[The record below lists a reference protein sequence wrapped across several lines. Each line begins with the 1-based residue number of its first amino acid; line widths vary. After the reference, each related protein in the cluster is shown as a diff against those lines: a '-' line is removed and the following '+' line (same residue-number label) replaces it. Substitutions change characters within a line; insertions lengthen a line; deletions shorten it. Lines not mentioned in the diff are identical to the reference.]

1 MSVATTTGHAIRRRW
16 PSVIVLAF
24 IWVAL
29 CLLVTAFATQ
39 LSPHDYQAMD
49 LRARL
54 APPALFGG
62 TWNHMLGTDEL
73 GRDVLSRLL
82 ASIRV
87 SLLVALAGTVIGSTL
102 GTVLGFLAAHFR
114 GWFDDAVMML
124 VDAQAAIPFI
134 IVALTVIAFF
144 GNTLTLFVVVVG
156 LYGWQ
161 TYARLARGMAMSVTR
176 RGYISAVVALG
187 AQPIRVYLRHVLPN
201 IAGVLIVN
209 ATIGLPEVILL
220 ETALSFLGLGIQ
232 PPLSSLGNMLS
243 YGRSYL
249 GNAWWIAVLPGVVLS
264 LTTLAVSLIG
274 DWVRDRMDPTLR

>member
-1 MSVATTTGHAIRRRW
+1 MSATVAAERTLRRRL
-16 PSVIVLAF
+16 PTVIVLAF
-24 IWVAL
+24 AWVAL
-29 CLLVTAFATQ
+29 IMVIVVFANQ
-39 LSPHDYQAMD
+39 LAPNNYQAMD

-54 APPALFGG
+54 AAPSLSN
-62 TWNHMLGTDEL
+62 WKHLLGTDEL
-73 GRDVLSRLL
+73 GRDVFSRLL

-87 SLLVALAGTVIGSTL
+87 SILVALAGSLIGSTVGTTL
-102 GTVLGFLAAHFR
+102 GLLAAHFR

-144 GNTLTLFVVVVG
+144 GDTLPLFIVVVG

-161 TYARLARGMAMSVTR
+161 TYARLARGMSMSVTR
-176 RGYISAVVALG
+176 RGYITAVVALG
-187 AQPIRVYLRHVLPN
+187 ARPLRLYLRHVLPN

-209 ATIGLPEVILL
+209 ATIGFPEVILL
-220 ETALSFLGLGIQ
+220 ESALSFLGLGIQ

-249 GNAWWIAVLPGVVLS
+249 TSAWWIAVLPGVVLS
-264 LTTLAVSLIG
+264 VTTLAVSLIG
-274 DWVRDRMDPTLR
+274 DWVRDRLDPITR

>member
-1 MSVATTTGHAIRRRW
+1 MSVTVAAGHVRHRRW
-16 PSVIVLAF
+16 PTVIVLAF
-24 IWVAL
+24 IWVVLMLAIVVFPNRL
-29 CLLVTAFATQ
+29 A
-39 LSPHDYQAMD
+39 PHNYQAMD

-54 APPALFGG
+54 AAPSLAN
-62 TWNHMLGTDEL
+62 WNHLLGTDEL
-73 GRDVLSRLL
+73 GRDVFSRLL

-87 SLLVALAGTVIGSTL
+87 SILVALAGSLIGSTI
-102 GTVLGFLAAHFR
+102 GTTLGFLAAHFR

-144 GNTLTLFVVVVG
+144 GDTLPLFIVVVG

-176 RGYISAVVALG
+176 SGYITAVVALG
-187 AQPIRVYLRHVLPN
+187 ARPLRVYLRHVLPN

-209 ATIGLPEVILL
+209 ATIGFPEVILL
-220 ETALSFLGLGIQ
+220 ESALSFLGLGIQ

-249 GNAWWIAVLPGVVLS
+249 TSAWWIAVLPGVVLS
-264 LTTLAVSLIG
+264 VTTLAVSLIG
-274 DWVRDRMDPTLR
+274 DWVRDRLDPMTR

>member
-1 MSVATTTGHAIRRRW
+1 MSATAQVRAARR
-16 PSVIVLAF
+16 PCSPVIMLAF
-24 IWVAL
+24 TWVGIMGAVVL
-29 CLLVTAFATQ
+29 FAH
-39 LSPHDYQAMD
+39 LAPHDYQAID

-62 TWNHMLGTDEL
+62 TWNHPLGSDEL

-82 ASIRV
+82 ASIRI
-87 SLLVALAGTVIGSTL
+87 SMLVAAAGTVIGATL
-102 GTVLGFLAAHFR
+102 GTALGFLSVHFR
-114 GWFDDAVMML
+114 GWFDDVVMML

-144 GNTLTLFVVVVG
+144 GNSLPLFVVVVG

-161 TYARLARGMAMSVTR
+161 KYARLARGMALTITR
-176 RGYISAVVALG
+176 RGYITMVVAIG
-187 AQPIRVYLRHVLPN
+187 ASPIRVYLLHVLPN

-209 ATIGLPEVILL
+209 ATIGFPEVVLL
-220 ETALSFLGLGIQ
+220 ESALSFLGLGIQ

-249 GNAWWIAVLPGVVLS
+249 ANAWWIAVLPGVVLS

-274 DWVRDRMDPTLR
+274 DWVRDRLDPSVT

>member
-1 MSVATTTGHAIRRRW
+1 MSATVAAERTPPRRW
-16 PSVIVLAF
+16 PTVIVLAF
-24 IWVAL
+24 AWMTLMVVIV
-29 CLLVTAFATQ
+29 VFANQ
-39 LSPHDYQAMD
+39 LSPNNYQAMD

-54 APPALFGG
+54 AAPSLSN
-62 TWNHMLGTDEL
+62 WNHLLGTDEL

-87 SLLVALAGTVIGSTL
+87 SILVALAGSLIGSTI
-102 GTVLGFLAAHFR
+102 GTTLGFLAAHFR
-114 GWFDDAVMML
+114 GWFDDVVMML

-144 GNTLTLFVVVVG
+144 GDTLPLFIVVVG

-161 TYARLARGMAMSVTR
+161 TYARLARGMSMSVTR
-176 RGYISAVVALG
+176 RGYITAVVALG
-187 AQPIRVYLRHVLPN
+187 ARPLRVYLRHVLPN

-209 ATIGLPEVILL
+209 ATIGFPEVILL
-220 ETALSFLGLGIQ
+220 ESALSFLGLGIQ

-249 GNAWWIAVLPGVVLS
+249 TSAWWIAVLPGVVLS
-264 LTTLAVSLIG
+264 VTTLAVSLIG
-274 DWVRDRMDPTLR
+274 DWVRDRLDPMTR